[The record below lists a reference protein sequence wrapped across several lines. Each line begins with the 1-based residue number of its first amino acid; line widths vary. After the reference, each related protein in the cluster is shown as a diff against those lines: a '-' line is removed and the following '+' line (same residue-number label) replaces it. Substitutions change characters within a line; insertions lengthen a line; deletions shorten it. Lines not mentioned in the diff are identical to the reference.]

1 MSLIMEQLK
10 RLNEDIA
17 ILLNKIVQINPNFS
31 TEGFYSQ
38 LNHAQSTD
46 QIDRIAKLRTNL
58 KNELSLLRQDLGR
71 IKNVL
76 YDTDVESDKISS
88 YGLFK
93 GQKGKVD
100 VLQLPKGEVL
110 KPHMSNDDV
119 LLLVVKGSMRL
130 TIEGK
135 EYILSE
141 WDSLSIEHGAVH
153 SVESIE
159 ELTFLLIR

>member
-1 MSLIMEQLK
+1 MEQLK
-10 RLNEDIA
+10 RLNDDIT
-17 ILLNKIVQINPNFS
+17 ILLNKIIQINPNFS
-31 TEGFYSQ
+31 SDSIYTQ
-38 LNHAQSTD
+38 LNDTKVSN
-46 QIDRIAKLRTNL
+46 QIDRMAVLRTNL

-76 YDTDVESDKISS
+76 YDLDLVADKMNS

-100 VLQLPKGEVL
+100 VLQLPKGELL
-110 KPHMSNDDV
+110 KPHISNDDV
-119 LLLVVKGSMRL
+119 LLIVVKGKMRL

-135 EYILSE
+135 EYLLSE
-141 WDSLSIEHGAVH
+141 WDSLSIDHGAIH